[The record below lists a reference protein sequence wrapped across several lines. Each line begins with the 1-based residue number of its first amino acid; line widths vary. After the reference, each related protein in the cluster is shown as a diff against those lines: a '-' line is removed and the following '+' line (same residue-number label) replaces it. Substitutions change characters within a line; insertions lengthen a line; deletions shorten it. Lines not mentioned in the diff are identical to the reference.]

1 MFNIVIN
8 SSEQYINYVSVL
20 INNIVLKTERE
31 KKFVDLC
38 DPYLL
43 NTESHQNHDYL
54 VVNSCLEYQSQEEG
68 YIFHILGDDF
78 KQEIKD
84 KFYKLAER
92 LSSYYPC
99 KVCFY
104 YVDDECFK
112 KEHLVKWQGSY
123 ATYYKLVM
131 GSILPNDV
139 KLCLFLDI
147 DLHILCDIRE
157 LFAIDLKDKILA
169 TADRSIKAL
178 PLQPIDQSF
187 SEYVF
192 KTNWFNTGVML
203 VNLKRWREMNIE
215 KSCFD
220 LINKYNIPLAPDE
233 LVLNAIL
240 GGNTIRLPLKY
251 NFVLGHLLC
260 EYMDRFPEY
269 LYENMGGIYLYSL
282 EYYKDIFCDAKILHY
297 AWHCIKPWQS
307 QYLLIDI
314 NYSPL
319 KYIKCID
326 YWWDVA
332 LNTPYFEDYFK
343 ELKLKIEKSDLET
356 YTRSISWKLKELENQ
371 INELKNNNN
380 KNQKQCFNNHSK
392 ELTLSFQLG
401 QALIKAHKNWYKGGY
416 IKFIFEALK
425 IKQEFQKGKI

>member
-68 YIFHILGDDF
+68 YVFHILGDDF

-112 KEHLVKWQGSY
+112 KEHLVKWAGSY
-123 ATYYKLVM
+123 ATYYKLYM
-131 GSILPNDV
+131 GLILPDNIEY
-139 KLCLFLDI
+139 CLYI
-147 DLHILCDIRE
+147 DTDMHILFDIRE
-157 LFAIDLKDKILA
+157 IFAIDLKDKVLA
-169 TADRSIKAL
+169 AVDTAVKANPIRSLKTEYPDFIFKA
-178 PLQPIDQSF
+178 
-187 SEYVF
+187 
-192 KTNWFNTGVML
+192 NWFNSGFMFI
-203 VNLKRWREMNIE
+203 NLYKWRKENIE
-215 KSCFD
+215 KLSFEFMES
-220 LINKYNIPLAPDE
+220 YPIPHVPDE
-233 LVLNAIL
+233 LILNAIVYDR
-240 GGNTIRLPLKY
+240 IKLPLRY
-251 NFVLGHLLC
+251 NFILGH
-260 EYMDRFPEY
+260 YMADTVDLHASYGF
-269 LYENMGGIYLYSL
+269 ENYQGGILYSL
-282 EYYKDIFCDAKILHY
+282 EHYKNNLQNAKILHY
-297 AWHCIKPWQS
+297 AWHCIKPWNS
-307 QYLLIDI
+307 SYCRLDL
-314 NYSPL
+314 NYAP
-319 KYIKCID
+319 IKFPCIQM
-326 YWWDVA
+326 WWDVA

-356 YTRSISWKLKELENQ
+356 YARSISWKLKELENQ
-371 INELKNNNN
+371 INELKNNND
-380 KNQKQCFNNHSK
+380 KNQRQCFNNHPK